1 MGGRI
6 MKVETK
12 DLNRLTKLF
21 NGVALSVFIDYCN
34 YCDEN
39 PDKEPTYEELAK
51 WTGKD
56 LTTIQFCLPFLKEQ
70 GFIKVKSEEALR
82 EELLFESRMND
93 MLQKTVDMFI
103 KDGAFETSEIKEK
116 CREMLKTF
124 IEEKKNN
131 LPTRRELL
139 DKILAEYFEKYFD
152 QLGVKI

>member
-1 MGGRI
+1 MQI
-6 MKVETK
+6 DTKVLAELVK
-12 DLNRLTKLF
+12 PF
-21 NGVALSVFIDYCN
+21 NGIALNVFIDYCN
-34 YCDEN
+34 YMETHN
-39 PDKEPTYEELAK
+39 NEEPSYDELARY
-51 WTGKD
+51 TGKD
-56 LTTIQFCLPFLKEQ
+56 KTTIAFCIPYLKAE

-93 MLQKTVDMFI
+93 MLQKTVDIFI
-103 KDGAFETSEIKEK
+103 KDGAFETSEIKER
-116 CREMLKTF
+116 CREMLRAF

>member
-70 GFIKVKSEEALR
+70 GFIKVKSEAALR

-103 KDGAFETSEIKEK
+103 KDGAFETSEIKER
-116 CREMLKTF
+116 CREMLKAF